1 MTISPFGK
9 HLHNQIIVP
18 LVVASLVVGVV
29 ATLVAWILLDQV
41 ITGWI
46 DETAAATSASVAA
59 RFDDK
64 SAEMQQA
71 IKLVAENPRF
81 VDAVQSGDVMAI
93 SAQLVGISQALD
105 APNLGY
111 EKTKTSNLMLLDDT
125 GRVIASTGGLGIS
138 PGGAPLGSGD
148 RNWISLAMSH
158 PLVVELNGNDTL
170 TALEPV
176 KGFEQRVYT
185 LAYSQIIDDA
195 FIADFRMG
203 AQAGLALYDEDFLPI
218 AVDIPKNLGG
228 TSMAAALKSPST
240 SVLEALEAVRQ
251 NPDVAATSKLV
262 LSGTE
267 YRVVAKQMFF
277 ENDPTHSG
285 AYLVT
290 VLGAGV
296 AEQTRVATRNLIMLW
311 SVVAVAVLLGLNG
324 WVARRVSGPL
334 AALSQSVAL
343 VAEGDYSTKVT
354 FGGFTEISQ
363 LSENFN
369 RMTDSLRDRSESL
382 TKKVLELATLY
393 EMSRAL
399 GSTFDIDVLLDSV
412 LDSAMRIFNVEIGY
426 VTLRDQETGELHV
439 SAWRG
444 GGGSRVD
451 EAAVRASMSEWV
463 IREGRPLIF
472 NPPREG
478 EEDRIDTLSGA
489 LAALCVPLI
498 SSEGTLGAITV
509 GSRDANQRFTSD
521 DVRLLATIANHV
533 TIAIGNIE
541 LFSSLQEAYLAT
553 VRALA
558 TAVDAKDPYT
568 RGHSD
573 RVARFAL
580 IIADSMSVSVEQRIA
595 LEMAAYLHDI
605 GKIGISEDILHK
617 PGKLTDEE
625 MAQMRHHPLIGANI
639 VRPVAFPWPIA
650 PIVRHHHE
658 HYDGAGYPAGLK
670 GEEIPLLARVLTVAD
685 AFEAMT
691 SDRPY
696 RRGRSEQDAI
706 LELRRCSGSHFD
718 PRVIEA
724 FIHVLERDA
733 VDEQPAMDAE
743 DDDTGGDEK
752 RAVFVAV
759 ADGMVS
765 SFRRLGGPRLAANL
779 ERDLNQA
786 FAEQDLHFAIAAGH
800 FNITGDG
807 GLSERQQI
815 DDMRRAM
822 VVITVAMEHTS
833 GTSLVEHFYTETV
846 DGLPERMGALARKML
861 LLDAV

>member
-1 MTISPFGK
+1 MTLNPFGK

-29 ATLVAWILLDQV
+29 ATLVAWTLLDQ
-41 ITGWI
+41 IIRSWI
-46 DETAAATSASVAA
+46 DEAATATSASVVA

-64 SAEMQQA
+64 SQEMQRA

-81 VDAVQSGDVMAI
+81 VDAVKSGDSMAI
-93 SAQLVGISQALD
+93 SAQLVGINQALD
-105 APNLGY
+105 APRSGY
-111 EKTKTSNLMLLDDT
+111 EMIETSNLMLLDDT
-125 GRVIASTGGLGIS
+125 GRVVASTGGLGIA
-138 PGGAPLGSGD
+138 PGITPLGSGE
-148 RNWISLAMSH
+148 RNWVGLAMSH
-158 PLVVELNGNDTL
+158 PLMIELQGRDTL

-176 KGFEQRVYT
+176 KGPDQAVYA
-185 LAYSQIIDDA
+185 LAYSEIVDDA
-195 FIADFRMG
+195 FVVDLSTG
-203 AQAGLALYDEDFLPI
+203 EQAGLALYDSDFVPI
-218 AVDIPKNLGG
+218 GVNVPDELGG
-228 TSMAAALKSPST
+228 AQMAAALKSPTST
-240 SVLEALEAVRQ
+240 VLEVLASARQ
-251 NPDVAATSKLV
+251 TPGVAATRKLV
-262 LSGTE
+262 FSGTE
-267 YRVVAKQMFF
+267 YRVVAKQVLF
-277 ENDPTHSG
+277 ENDPTRT
-285 AYLVT
+285 ATYLVT
-290 VLGAGV
+290 VLGTGV
-296 AEQTRVATRNLIMLW
+296 AEQTRVTTRNLIMLW
-311 SVVAVAVLLGLNG
+311 SVVAVGALLGLNW
-324 WVARRVSGPL
+324 WVARRVSDPL
-334 AALSQSVAL
+334 TTLSESVAL
-343 VAEGDYSTKVT
+343 VAEGDFSTKVT
-354 FGGFTEISQ
+354 SEGSNEVSQ
-363 LSENFN
+363 LSDNFN
-369 RMTDSLRDRSESL
+369 RMTDSLRDRTESL

-399 GSTFDIDVLLDSV
+399 GSTLDLEILLDSV

-426 VTLRDQETGELHV
+426 VTLRDRETGELHV

-444 GGGSRVD
+444 GGLARAD

-472 NPPREG
+472 NPPRDG
-478 EEDRIDTLSGA
+478 EENRVDTLSGA

-509 GSRDANQRFTSD
+509 GSRDSAQRFTSD

-573 RVARFAL
+573 RVAQFAL
-580 IIADSMSVSVEQRIA
+580 VIADSMGLSVEQRIA

-605 GKIGISEDILHK
+605 GKIGISEDILLK

-639 VRPVAFPWPIA
+639 LRPVAFPWPIA

-685 AFEAMT
+685 AFEAMVA
-691 SDRPY
+691 DRPY
-696 RRGRSEQDAI
+696 RRGRSQQDAI

-718 PRVIEA
+718 PRAVEA
-724 FIHVLERDA
+724 FIRVLEHEA
-733 VDEQPAMDAE
+733 IDEQPEDDAQE
-743 DDDTGGDEK
+743 DDTGSEEK
-752 RAVFVAV
+752 YAVFVAV
-759 ADGMVS
+759 ADGMIS
-765 SFRRLGGPRLAANL
+765 GFRRLGGPRLATNL
-779 ERDLNQA
+779 ERDLNLR
-786 FAEQDLHFAIAAGH
+786 FAEQDLSFTVTAGH
-800 FNITGDG
+800 LNVVGDG
-807 GLSERQQI
+807 GLLDQEQM

-822 VVITVAMEHTS
+822 KVITFAMERTS
-833 GTSLVEHFYTETV
+833 GTSLVEHFYTEAL
-846 DGLPERMGALARKML
+846 DALPERMRQLATQMCL
-861 LLDAV
+861 LNPI